1 MPAAGKWKPG
11 RAFLFSYLRMRIR
24 ALHFID
30 FYIRI
35 GEQAQGA
42 PCAAIWHV
50 RYNFRG
56 VIKVAVKPANEEKIL
71 TEVGTNEWQ
80 VVVFLLGNQY
90 FAINVDKTR
99 EILRWP
105 GARDVPQTHD
115 AMRGIT
121 TIRGEVIP
129 LIDLRTYLAITPGVE
144 LENSKLIVA
153 EFNRMKLGFVV
164 DAVDRIYRI
173 NSDELDAS
181 LTGTF
186 LGENSLYVIK
196 REGRNILLLDYER
209 IVQVVNPSLAE
220 EFKLDG
226 KDYAVDVKSK
236 LGDPDEFKIL
246 VAEDSPLIR
255 KLVQGAL
262 AAGGFHNLEMVGHG
276 KAAWDRLVEDGDEFD
291 ILLTDIEMPK
301 LDGLTLTRRVKED
314 KALEHIPIIV
324 FSSVMAEDIKR
335 KAVSIGADAQITKPE
350 ISRLLDTV
358 IELLE
363 RSQKNKK
370 RKAS

>member
-1 MPAAGKWKPG
+1 M
-11 RAFLFSYLRMRIR
+11 S
-24 ALHFID
+24 
-30 FYIRI
+30 
-35 GEQAQGA
+35 
-42 PCAAIWHV
+42 
-50 RYNFRG
+50 
-56 VIKVAVKPANEEKIL
+56 VADEKIL

-99 EILRWP
+99 EILRWT
-105 GARDVPQTHD
+105 GARDVPQAHH
-115 AMRGIT
+115 AMKGIT

-129 LIDLRTYLAITPGVE
+129 LIDLRDYLSITPGVE

-153 EFNRMKLGFVV
+153 EFNKMKLGFVV

-186 LGENSLYVIK
+186 LGDNALYVIK

-209 IVQVVNPSLAE
+209 IVQVVNPNLASQ
-220 EFKLDG
+220 FKLDA
-226 KDYAVDVKSK
+226 KDISPEVLKR
-236 LGDPDEFKIL
+236 LGDPDQYKIL

-255 KLVQGAL
+255 KLIHGAL
-262 AAGGFHNLEMVGHG
+262 STGGFHNFEMVGHG
-276 KAAWDRLVEDGDEFD
+276 KAAWDRLVDDGDEFD

-301 LDGLTLTRRVKED
+301 MDGLTLTRRVKED
-314 KALEHIPIIV
+314 ESLSRIPIIV

-335 KAVSIGADAQITKPE
+335 KAQSIGADAQITKPE
-350 ISRLLDTV
+350 MHKLLDTLV
-358 IELLE
+358 DLLE
-363 RSQKNKK
+363 KTSRKTV
-370 RKAS
+370 KAS

>member
-1 MPAAGKWKPG
+1 MADE
-11 RAFLFSYLRMRIR
+11 R
-24 ALHFID
+24 
-30 FYIRI
+30 
-35 GEQAQGA
+35 
-42 PCAAIWHV
+42 
-50 RYNFRG
+50 
-56 VIKVAVKPANEEKIL
+56 IL

-80 VVVFLLGNQY
+80 IVVFLLGSQY

-105 GARDVPQTHD
+105 GTRPVPQTHPS
-115 AMRGIT
+115 MRGIT

-129 LIDLRTYLAITPGVE
+129 LIDLRLYLNVESEIE
-144 LENSKLIVA
+144 LEDSKVIVA

-173 NSDELDAS
+173 KSEELDAS

-186 LGENSLYVIK
+186 LGQDALYVIK

-209 IVQVVNPSLAE
+209 IVQVVNPALAE
-220 EFKLDG
+220 EFQLDS
-226 KDYAVDVKSK
+226 DRAHAVSASI
-236 LGDPDEFKIL
+236 GDPDKYKIL

-255 KLVQGAL
+255 RLVQSSL

-276 KAAWDRLVEDGDEFD
+276 KAAWDRLLEDGDSFS

-301 LDGLTLTRRVKED
+301 MDGLTLTRKVKED
-314 KALEHIPIIV
+314 PRLKHIPVIV

-335 KAVSIGADAQITKPE
+335 KAQSIGADAQITKPE
-350 ISRLLDTV
+350 MLQ
-358 IELLE
+358 LLE
-363 RSQKNKK
+363 TVVRLIKENYGDGEIGTPSPKEN
-370 RKAS
+370 

>member
-1 MPAAGKWKPG
+1 MADE
-11 RAFLFSYLRMRIR
+11 R
-24 ALHFID
+24 
-30 FYIRI
+30 
-35 GEQAQGA
+35 
-42 PCAAIWHV
+42 
-50 RYNFRG
+50 
-56 VIKVAVKPANEEKIL
+56 IL

-80 VVVFLLGNQY
+80 IVVFLLGSQY

-105 GARDVPQTHD
+105 GTRPVPQTHPS
-115 AMRGIT
+115 MRGIT

-129 LIDLRTYLAITPGVE
+129 LIDLRLYLNVESEIE
-144 LENSKLIVA
+144 LEDSKVIVA

-173 NSDELDAS
+173 KSEELDAS

-186 LGENSLYVIK
+186 LGQDALYVIK

-209 IVQVVNPSLAE
+209 IVQVVNPALAE
-220 EFKLDG
+220 EFQLDS
-226 KDYAVDVKSK
+226 DRAHAVSASI
-236 LGDPDEFKIL
+236 GDPDKYKIL

-255 KLVQGAL
+255 RLVQSSL

-276 KAAWDRLVEDGDEFD
+276 KAAWDRLLEDGDSFS

-301 LDGLTLTRRVKED
+301 MDGLTLTRKVKED
-314 KALEHIPIIV
+314 PRLKHIPVIV

-335 KAVSIGADAQITKPE
+335 KAQSIGADAQITKPE
-350 ISRLLDTV
+350 MFQ
-358 IELLE
+358 LLE
-363 RSQKNKK
+363 TVVRLIKENYGDGEIGTPSPKEN
-370 RKAS
+370 

>member
-1 MPAAGKWKPG
+1 MANAA
-11 RAFLFSYLRMRIR
+11 
-24 ALHFID
+24 D
-30 FYIRI
+30 
-35 GEQAQGA
+35 
-42 PCAAIWHV
+42 
-50 RYNFRG
+50 
-56 VIKVAVKPANEEKIL
+56 EKIL

-80 VVVFLLGNQY
+80 VVVFLLGSQY

-105 GARDVPQTHD
+105 GARDVPQTHP
-115 AMRGIT
+115 AMMGIT

-129 LIDLRTYLAITPGVE
+129 LIDLRVYLDITPGVE

-153 EFNRMKLGFVV
+153 EFNKMKLGFIV
-164 DAVDRIYRI
+164 DGVDRIYRI

-186 LGENSLYVIK
+186 LGDNALYVIK

-209 IVQVVNPSLAE
+209 IVQVVNPGLADQ
-220 EFKLDG
+220 FKLE
-226 KDYAVDVKSK
+226 SK
-236 LGDPDEFKIL
+236 FASTVVNSLGDPNAYKIL

-255 KLVQGAL
+255 KLIQDVL
-262 AAGGFHNLEMVGHG
+262 VSGGFHNFEIVGHG

-301 LDGLTLTRRVKED
+301 MDGLTLTRRIKED
-314 KALEHIPIIV
+314 ARLSRIPIIV

-335 KAVSIGADAQITKPE
+335 KAQSIGADAQITKPE
-350 ISRLLDTV
+350 MHNLLEKL
-358 IELLE
+358 IELLG
-363 RSQKNKK
+363 KTP
-370 RKAS
+370 KASKELAS

>member
-1 MPAAGKWKPG
+1 
-11 RAFLFSYLRMRIR
+11 
-24 ALHFID
+24 
-30 FYIRI
+30 
-35 GEQAQGA
+35 
-42 PCAAIWHV
+42 
-50 RYNFRG
+50 
-56 VIKVAVKPANEEKIL
+56 VIAVQQDDKIL

-80 VVVFLLGNQY
+80 VVVFLLGAQY

-105 GARDVPQTHD
+105 GSRDVPQTHK

-129 LIDLRTYLAITPGVE
+129 LIDLRVYLDITPGVE

-153 EFNRMKLGFVV
+153 EFNKMKLGFMV

-173 NSDELDAS
+173 ASEELDAS

-186 LGENSLYVIK
+186 LGENALYVIK

-209 IVQVVNPSLAE
+209 IVQVVNPALADQ
-220 EFKLDG
+220 FKLPEN
-226 KDYAVDVKSK
+226 VVSK
-236 LGDPDEFKIL
+236 EISESLGDPDQYKIL

-255 KLVQGAL
+255 KLIQGAL
-262 AAGGFHNLEMVGHG
+262 SQGGFHNLELVGHG
-276 KAAWDRLVEDGDEFD
+276 KAAWDRLVEDGDDFD

-301 LDGLTLTRRVKED
+301 MDGLALTRRVKED
-314 KALEHIPIIV
+314 PKLSHIPVIV

-335 KAVSIGADAQITKPE
+335 KAQSIGADAQITKPE
-350 ISRLLDTV
+350 MHRLLETV
-358 IELLE
+358 VELLG
-363 RSQKNKK
+363 KLDKK
-370 RKAS
+370 KAS

>member
-1 MPAAGKWKPG
+1 MADE
-11 RAFLFSYLRMRIR
+11 R
-24 ALHFID
+24 
-30 FYIRI
+30 
-35 GEQAQGA
+35 
-42 PCAAIWHV
+42 
-50 RYNFRG
+50 
-56 VIKVAVKPANEEKIL
+56 IL

-80 VVVFLLGNQY
+80 IVVFLLGSQY

-105 GARDVPQTHD
+105 GTRPVPQTHPS
-115 AMRGIT
+115 MRGIT

-129 LIDLRTYLAITPGVE
+129 LIDLRLYLNVESEIE
-144 LENSKLIVA
+144 LEDSKVIVA

-173 NSDELDAS
+173 KSEELDAS

-186 LGENSLYVIK
+186 LGQDALYVIK

-209 IVQVVNPSLAE
+209 IVQVVNPALAE
-220 EFKLDG
+220 EFQLDS
-226 KDYAVDVKSK
+226 DRAHAVSASI
-236 LGDPDEFKIL
+236 GDPDKYKIL

-255 KLVQGAL
+255 RSVQSSL

-276 KAAWDRLVEDGDEFD
+276 KAAWDRLVEDGDSFS

-301 LDGLTLTRRVKED
+301 MDGLTLTRKVKED
-314 KALEHIPIIV
+314 PRLKHIPVIV

-335 KAVSIGADAQITKPE
+335 KAQSIGADAQITKPE
-350 ISRLLDTV
+350 MFQ
-358 IELLE
+358 LLE
-363 RSQKNKK
+363 TVVRLIKENYGDGEIGTPSPKEN
-370 RKAS
+370 

>member
-1 MPAAGKWKPG
+1 MADE
-11 RAFLFSYLRMRIR
+11 R
-24 ALHFID
+24 
-30 FYIRI
+30 
-35 GEQAQGA
+35 
-42 PCAAIWHV
+42 
-50 RYNFRG
+50 
-56 VIKVAVKPANEEKIL
+56 IL

-80 VVVFLLGNQY
+80 IVVFLLGSQY

-105 GARDVPQTHD
+105 GTRPVPQTHPS
-115 AMRGIT
+115 MRGIT

-129 LIDLRTYLAITPGVE
+129 LIDLRLYLNVESEIE
-144 LENSKLIVA
+144 LEDSKLIVA

-173 NSDELDAS
+173 KSEELDAS

-186 LGENSLYVIK
+186 LGQDALYVIK

-209 IVQVVNPSLAE
+209 IVQIVNPSLAE
-220 EFKLDG
+220 EFKLDADRAHTISASIG
-226 KDYAVDVKSK
+226 N
-236 LGDPDEFKIL
+236 PDQYKIL

-255 KLVQGAL
+255 RLIQSSL

-276 KAAWDRLVEDGDEFD
+276 KAAWDRLVEDGDSFS

-301 LDGLTLTRRVKED
+301 MDGLSLTRRVKED
-314 KALEHIPIIV
+314 PKLKHIPVIV

-335 KAVSIGADAQITKPE
+335 KAQSIGADAQITKPE
-350 ISRLLDTV
+350 MLQLLETVVRLLKENYCDGESLKT
-358 IELLE
+358 
-363 RSQKNKK
+363 SPNGN
-370 RKAS
+370 

>member
-1 MPAAGKWKPG
+1 MARTA
-11 RAFLFSYLRMRIR
+11 
-24 ALHFID
+24 D
-30 FYIRI
+30 
-35 GEQAQGA
+35 
-42 PCAAIWHV
+42 
-50 RYNFRG
+50 
-56 VIKVAVKPANEEKIL
+56 EKIL

-105 GARDVPQTHD
+105 GARDVPQTHR
-115 AMRGIT
+115 AMKGIT

-129 LIDLRTYLAITPGVE
+129 LIDLRAYLEIEPKVD
-144 LENSKLIVA
+144 LDSSKLIVA
-153 EFNRMKLGFVV
+153 EFNKMKLGFVV

-186 LGENSLYVIK
+186 LGDNALYVIK
-196 REGRNILLLDYER
+196 RDGRNILLLDYER
-209 IVQVVNPSLAE
+209 IVQVVNPGLADQ
-220 EFKLDG
+220 FKLDRKVAAG
-226 KDYAVDVKSK
+226 AAEG
-236 LGDPDEFKIL
+236 LGDTDDYKIL

-255 KLVQGAL
+255 KLIQDAL
-262 AAGGFHNLEMVGHG
+262 ISGGFHNFEMVGHG

-301 LDGLTLTRRVKED
+301 MDGLTLTRRLKED
-314 KALEHIPIIV
+314 KNLSHIPVIV

-335 KAVSIGADAQITKPE
+335 KAQSIGADAQITKPE
-350 ISRLLDTV
+350 MLNLLETV
-358 IELLE
+358 IELL
-363 RSQKNKK
+363 KK
-370 RKAS
+370 TPKAMRKLAS

>member
-1 MPAAGKWKPG
+1 MA
-11 RAFLFSYLRMRIR
+11 
-24 ALHFID
+24 
-30 FYIRI
+30 
-35 GEQAQGA
+35 
-42 PCAAIWHV
+42 
-50 RYNFRG
+50 
-56 VIKVAVKPANEEKIL
+56 KVADEKIL

-105 GARDVPQTHD
+105 GARDVPQTHA

-129 LIDLRTYLAITPGVE
+129 LVDLRTYLDIPPGVE
-144 LENSKLIVA
+144 LDNSKLIVA
-153 EFNRMKLGFVV
+153 EFNKMKLGFVV

-209 IVQVVNPSLAE
+209 IVQVVNPGLADQ
-220 EFKLDG
+220 FKIEANMSSDI
-226 KDYAVDVKSK
+226 VNS
-236 LGDPDEFKIL
+236 LGDPDEYKIL

-255 KLVQGAL
+255 KLIQDVL
-262 AAGGFHNLEMVGHG
+262 ISGGFHNFEIVGHG
-276 KAAWDRLVEDGDEFD
+276 KAAWDRLVEDGDDFD

-301 LDGLTLTRRVKED
+301 LDGLTLTRRIKED
-314 KALEHIPIIV
+314 SKLSHIPVIV

-335 KAVSIGADAQITKPE
+335 KAQSIGADAQITKPE
-350 ISRLLDTV
+350 MRNLLEKV
-358 IELLE
+358 IELLG
-363 RSQKNKK
+363 KTPKAIKK
-370 RKAS
+370 LAS

>member
-1 MPAAGKWKPG
+1 MA
-11 RAFLFSYLRMRIR
+11 
-24 ALHFID
+24 
-30 FYIRI
+30 
-35 GEQAQGA
+35 
-42 PCAAIWHV
+42 
-50 RYNFRG
+50 N
-56 VIKVAVKPANEEKIL
+56 VADEKIL

-105 GARDVPQTHD
+105 GVRDVPQTHP
-115 AMRGIT
+115 AMKGIT

-129 LIDLRTYLAITPGVE
+129 LIDLRTYLDITPGVE
-144 LENSKLIVA
+144 LDDAKLIVA
-153 EFNRMKLGFVV
+153 EFNKMKLGFVV
-164 DAVDRIYRI
+164 DGVDRIYRI

-209 IVQVVNPSLAE
+209 IVQVVNPGLADQ
-220 EFKLDG
+220 FKVENRIS
-226 KDYAVDVKSK
+226 ADVTSA
-236 LGDPDEFKIL
+236 LGDLNEYKIL

-255 KLVQGAL
+255 KLIQEVL
-262 AAGGFHNLEMVGHG
+262 VSGGFHNLEVVGHG
-276 KAAWDRLVEDGDEFD
+276 KAAWDRLSEDGDDFD

-301 LDGLTLTRRVKED
+301 MDGLTLTRRVKED
-314 KALEHIPIIV
+314 SKLSRIPVIV

-335 KAVSIGADAQITKPE
+335 KAQSIGADAQITKPE
-350 ISRLLDTV
+350 MTNLLEKV
-358 IELLE
+358 IELLSKTPKAA
-363 RSQKNKK
+363 SQL
-370 RKAS
+370 AS

>member
-1 MPAAGKWKPG
+1 MADE
-11 RAFLFSYLRMRIR
+11 R
-24 ALHFID
+24 
-30 FYIRI
+30 
-35 GEQAQGA
+35 
-42 PCAAIWHV
+42 
-50 RYNFRG
+50 
-56 VIKVAVKPANEEKIL
+56 IL

-80 VVVFLLGNQY
+80 IVVFLLGNQH

-99 EILRWP
+99 EILRWS
-105 GARDVPQTHD
+105 GARDVPQTHK

-129 LIDLRTYLAITPGVE
+129 LIDLRSYLDIEPCVD

-153 EFNRMKLGFVV
+153 EFNRMKFGFIV
-164 DAVDRIYRI
+164 DGVDRIYRI
-173 NSDELDAS
+173 NSNELDAT

-186 LGENSLYVIK
+186 LGDNALYVIK

-220 EFKLDG
+220 GFRLDG
-226 KDYAVDVKSK
+226 DISGETRRK
-236 LGDPDEFKIL
+236 LGDTDRYKIL

-276 KAAWDRLVEDGDEFD
+276 KAAWDRLVEDGDDFAL
-291 ILLTDIEMPK
+291 LLTDIEMPK
-301 LDGLTLTRRVKED
+301 MDGLTLTRRVKED
-314 KALEHIPIIV
+314 KRFSHIPVVV

-335 KAVSIGADAQITKPE
+335 KAQSIGADAQITKPE
-350 ISRLLDTV
+350 IHKLLETV
-358 IELLE
+358 VELLSRDAAHRAE
-363 RSQKNKK
+363 RV
-370 RKAS
+370 AHG

>member
-1 MPAAGKWKPG
+1 MA
-11 RAFLFSYLRMRIR
+11 RI
-24 ALHFID
+24 AD
-30 FYIRI
+30 
-35 GEQAQGA
+35 
-42 PCAAIWHV
+42 
-50 RYNFRG
+50 
-56 VIKVAVKPANEEKIL
+56 EKIL

-105 GARDVPQTHD
+105 GVRDVPQTHP
-115 AMRGIT
+115 AMKGIT

-129 LIDLRTYLAITPGVE
+129 LIDLRTYLDITPGVE
-144 LENSKLIVA
+144 LEEAKLIVA
-153 EFNRMKLGFVV
+153 EFNKMKLGFVV
-164 DAVDRIYRI
+164 DGVDRIYRI

-209 IVQVVNPSLAE
+209 IVQVVNPGLADQ
-220 EFKLDG
+220 FKVDG
-226 KDYAVDVKSK
+226 KISSNVADA
-236 LGDPDEFKIL
+236 LGDLDEYKIL

-255 KLVQGAL
+255 KLIQEVL
-262 AAGGFHNLEMVGHG
+262 VSGGFHNLEVVGHG
-276 KAAWDRLVEDGDEFD
+276 KAAWDRLSEDGDDFD

-301 LDGLTLTRRVKED
+301 MDGLTLTRRVKED
-314 KALEHIPIIV
+314 GKLSRIPVIV

-335 KAVSIGADAQITKPE
+335 KAQSVGADAQITKPE
-350 ISRLLDTV
+350 MTNLLEKV
-358 IELLE
+358 VELLSKTPKAA
-363 RSQKNKK
+363 RSL
-370 RKAS
+370 AS